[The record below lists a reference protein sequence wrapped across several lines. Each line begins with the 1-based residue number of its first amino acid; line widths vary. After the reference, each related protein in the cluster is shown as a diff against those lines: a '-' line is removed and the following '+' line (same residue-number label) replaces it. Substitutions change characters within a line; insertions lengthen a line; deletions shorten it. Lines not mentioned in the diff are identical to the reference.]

1 MPLKRLEMPK
11 KLEFEKE
18 GATLNYGRFTAEPF
32 ERGYASTV
40 GNSLR
45 RILLSSIQGAAITSV
60 KIEGVSH
67 EFGTIP
73 GVVEDVSEI
82 ILNLKGVK
90 LKING
95 DVPKKLF
102 LSVSGER
109 EVTVKDFKGDEEV
122 EMVNEAHHLASLTS
136 KSAKLDLEVDLDM
149 GRGYQVAE
157 KNRKDD
163 APAGTLPVDS
173 VFTPVTKVAFHIENT
188 RVGQITD
195 FERLILEIWTDGRI
209 RPEDALGYAAQI
221 LRDHLSL
228 FVSVEET
235 PVHEEEELRED
246 SAGPLQDLLVKG
258 VDELELSVRAAN
270 CLKVASIKSIYE
282 LVQKS
287 EPEMLKYRNFGRKSL
302 NEIRDILTGMGLS
315 FGMKLDPKVHDMMKH
330 GRPKVEAAR
339 AAAAAAEASP
349 ATK

>member
-18 GATLNYGRFTAEPF
+18 SSTETYGRFLAEPF
-32 ERGYASTV
+32 ERGYAATV

-45 RILLSSIQGAAITSV
+45 RILMSSIQGAAITTA
-60 KIEGVSH
+60 KIAGVSH

-90 LKING
+90 LRVSG
-95 DVPKKLF
+95 DVPKKLY
-102 LSVSGER
+102 LTVSGEGKI
-109 EVTVKDFKGDEEV
+109 TPKDFKKEEDV
-122 EMVNEAHHLASLTS
+122 EIVNPEHVIASLTS
-136 KSAKLDLEVDLDM
+136 KSAKLDLEVDVDL
-149 GRGYQVAE
+149 GRGYQTAE
-157 KNRKDD
+157 KNRKEEM
-163 APAGTLPVDS
+163 PEGTIPMDS
-173 VFTPVTKVAFHIENT
+173 IFTPVMKVAFHIENT

-195 FERLILEIWTDGRI
+195 YERLIMEIWTDGRI

-221 LRDHLSL
+221 FRDHLAI
-228 FVSVEET
+228 FVSVDEV
-235 PVHEEEELRED
+235 PSMAEEEYVDTSSEQ
-246 SAGPLQDLLVKG
+246 LQDVLVKG

-270 CLKVASIKSIYE
+270 CLKVASIKTILE

-315 FGMKLDPKVHDMMKH
+315 FGMKVDPKIQDLIKH
-330 GRPKVEAAR
+330 GRTKPEVSR
-339 AAAAAAEASP
+339 AVPASEP
-349 ATK
+349 AATK